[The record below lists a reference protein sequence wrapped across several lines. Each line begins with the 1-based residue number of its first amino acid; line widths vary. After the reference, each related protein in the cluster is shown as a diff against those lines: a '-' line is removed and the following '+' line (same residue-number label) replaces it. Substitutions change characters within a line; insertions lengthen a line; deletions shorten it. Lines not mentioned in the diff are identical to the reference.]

1 MEDEQ
6 IIDLY
11 FKRSEQAISETDH
24 KYGRPC
30 RKVSF
35 NILRNRED
43 TEECV
48 NDTYLAAWNTIP
60 PKRPDPFAAFLLRIV
75 KNLSLKRYRD
85 SSAQK
90 KNSKL
95 DVCFEELEE
104 CLPSGSSADITDR
117 AYIKVL
123 IEQFLDGLDRDD
135 RIMFVRRYWY
145 GDSVKDI
152 AKAFHITQNNASVR
166 LHRLRKELK
175 TCLEEEGVIL

>member
-11 FKRSEQAISETDH
+11 FRRSEQAISETDH

-90 KNSKL
+90 RNSEL

-104 CLPSGSSADITDR
+104 CLPSGSGADMTAR
-117 AYIKVL
+117 AHLKIL
-123 IEQFLDGLDRDD
+123 IERFLDGLDRDE
-135 RIMFVRRYWY
+135 RIIFVRRYWY

-152 AKAFHITQNNASVR
+152 AKAFHITENNTSVR
-166 LHRLRKELK
+166 LHRLRKGLK

>member
-11 FKRSEQAISETDH
+11 FRRSEQAISETDH

-30 RKVSF
+30 RKVSL

-48 NDTYLAAWNTIP
+48 NDTYLTAWNTIP
-60 PKRPDPFAAFLLRIV
+60 PKRPDPFVAFLLRIV
-75 KNLSLKRYRD
+75 KNLSLKKYRD
-85 SSAQK
+85 SSVRK
-90 KNSKL
+90 RNSGL

-104 CLPSGSSADITDR
+104 CLPSGNGADMTER
-117 AYIKVL
+117 AHLKML
-123 IEQFLDGLDRDD
+123 IEQFLDRLGRDD

-152 AKAFHITQNNASVR
+152 AKALHITQNNASVQ

-175 TCLEEEGVIL
+175 TSLEKKGVIV